1 MALKLT
7 RSILFAKDVTRLAS
21 FYRKALGLRELE
33 TEHPTEEWT
42 LFDTGGAQLALH
54 RIPDPWNADIEIT
67 DPPRVREGS
76 PHKLVF
82 EVDDMPKWRD
92 ALVAAGAISLDS
104 ERSNPPGEQLRHDF
118 CDPEGNVF
126 QISLP

>member
-1 MALKLT
+1 MLLA
-7 RSILFAKDVTRLAS
+7 VTSLAR

-33 TEHPTEEWT
+33 TEHPAEEWT
-42 LFDTGGAQLALH
+42 LFETGGAQLALH

-82 EVDDMPKWRD
+82 EVDDIPKWRD
-92 ALVAAGAISLDS
+92 ALVADGAIAIDS
-104 ERSNPPGEQLRHDF
+104 ERANPPSELLRHDF
-118 CDPEGNVF
+118 SDPKGNVF
-126 QISLP
+126 QITLP